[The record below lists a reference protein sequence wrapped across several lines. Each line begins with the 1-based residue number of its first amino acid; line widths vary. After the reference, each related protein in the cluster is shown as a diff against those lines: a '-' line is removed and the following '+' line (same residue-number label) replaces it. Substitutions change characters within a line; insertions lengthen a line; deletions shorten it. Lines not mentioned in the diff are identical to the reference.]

1 MIESSALDLPLPDGG
16 FDRAYSQNVV
26 MNIADK
32 PGFYREALRVLRP
45 GGVLALSNLGAGP
58 AGAPLF
64 LHITDSG
71 RVPLTPSPAAARRA
85 AGVGAMLRR
94 WRARREDHPSYS
106 GSSRT
111 DEQRRVGRRTVRR
124 SDLTDGTSAAGRSV
138 INSGA

>member
-64 LHITDSG
+64 PLPWASDAAASFLSTPAETEREVRAANDLERPESQRQQPEQADG
-71 RVPLTPSPAAARRA
+71 RGSDDPDRESRFLGETPAAR
-85 AGVGAMLRR
+85 
-94 WRARREDHPSYS
+94 
-106 GSSRT
+106 
-111 DEQRRVGRRTVRR
+111 QRKSPHVT
-124 SDLTDGTSAAGRSV
+124 
-138 INSGA
+138 